1 MVMRLDGVFKAVGD
15 MKRLRILK
23 LLEDRRLCVCELAF
37 VLGVSQPAV
46 SRHLKRLI
54 SAGFVDG
61 EQDGYWTNY
70 FLNPKNEYAK
80 VLVANLRGWI
90 GDDEV
95 VKGDLVKVKKAD
107 RKKLCCR

>member
-1 MVMRLDGVFKAVGD
+1 MKSLDKVFKALGD
-15 MKRLRILK
+15 MKRLRVLK
-23 LLEDRRLCVCELAF
+23 LLEKRRLCVCELAF

-54 SAGFVDG
+54 SAGFVDS

-70 FLNPKNEYAK
+70 FLKPKNGYAK
-80 VLVANLRGWI
+80 VLLASLRGWI
-90 GDDEV
+90 GDDRV
-95 VKGDLVKVKKAD
+95 VMGDLVKVKKAD

>member
-1 MVMRLDGVFKAVGD
+1 MVLRLDGAFKALGD
-15 MKRLRILK
+15 LKRLRILK
-23 LLEDRRLCVCELAF
+23 LLEGKHLCVCELAF

-54 SAGFVDG
+54 SAGFVDC

-70 FLNPKNEYAK
+70 FLNPKSEYAK
-80 VLVANLRGWI
+80 VLLVNLRGWL

-95 VKGDLVKVKKAD
+95 VRADLVKVKKAN
-107 RKKLCCR
+107 RKKLCCK